1 MKKDHLL
8 AKWLNNDI
16 TNEELEQ
23 LKASPEYTSY
33 IKIAET
39 TSQFKAPDFNKEGN
53 FISIQNKKEASQTKV
68 VALNPFKTFLKIAA
82 VFAVL
87 FAGYLYVNNLD
98 TNIST
103 QIAQKQ
109 TFLLPDD
116 SEVVLNANSTIN
128 YNKNNW
134 DNNRELNLD
143 GEAYFKVTKGQ
154 KFTINTNDGTV
165 SVLGTQFNVFVRE
178 NQLNVIC
185 YEGLVRVSFNDN
197 AIELAAGNKITI
209 ENGNIIDQGKIIA
222 LNPSWIKNESSFD
235 NATLLSVIKELQ
247 RQYPIKVTTS
257 NIDLNQR
264 FSGSFSHENIT
275 LALRLLCE
283 PLNLSFTIDKGK
295 ENVTL
300 YAKDKKQ

>member
-1 MKKDHLL
+1 MKNEILL

-16 TNEELEQ
+16 TPEELAH
-23 LKASPEYTSY
+23 LKASPEYVSY
-33 IKIAET
+33 IKIAEVAA
-39 TSQFKAPDFNKEGN
+39 QFKTPN
-53 FISIQNKKEASQTKV
+53 FDKATNFKAINVKKETLQPKV
-68 VALNPFKTFLKIAA
+68 ITLNPLKTILKIAA
-82 VFAVL
+82 VFAVI
-87 FAGYLYVNNLD
+87 FAGYFYVNTLN
-98 TNIST
+98 TTITT
-103 QIAQKQ
+103 QIAEKQ
-109 TFLLPDD
+109 TFLLPDQ
-116 SEVVLNANSTIN
+116 SKVVLNANSTLD
-128 YNKNNW
+128 YSKNNW
-134 DNNRELNLD
+134 DKNRNLTLD
-143 GEAYFKVTKGQ
+143 GEAYFIVSKGEKFNIQTKEG
-154 KFTINTNDGTV
+154 IV

-197 AIELAAGNKITI
+197 AIELPAGNKITI
-209 ENGNIIDQGKIIA
+209 ENGTITDQGKINT

-264 FSGSFSHENIT
+264 FSGSFSHKSIT

-283 PLNLSFTIDKGK
+283 PLNLSYTLDKGK

-300 YAKDKKQ
+300 YAKEKKQ